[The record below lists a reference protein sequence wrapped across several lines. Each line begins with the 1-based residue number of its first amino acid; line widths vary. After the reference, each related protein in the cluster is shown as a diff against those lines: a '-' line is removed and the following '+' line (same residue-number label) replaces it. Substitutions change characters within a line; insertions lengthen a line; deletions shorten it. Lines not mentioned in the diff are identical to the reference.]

1 MLSFDDMGTAR
12 LWHWHGTAGGN
23 FFVLPDRGAGKKR
36 RVRTSLSLQF
46 ADFEAPE
53 VENAPVM
60 PFNF

>member
-1 MLSFDDMGTAR
+1 MIWERRAFGIGMVQLA
-12 LWHWHGTAGGN
+12 AI
-23 FFVLPDRGAGKKR
+23 FVLPDRAAGKKR

-53 VENAPVM
+53 VENTPVM